1 MRFLVLT
8 FLLTSFLGL
17 HLSGCTAVKERAARQ
32 ESSPQELVALQEA
45 HRARVE
51 QQLAAEFGLPAWMEE
66 MPRMPEPEPEPKAV
80 PEPVPA
86 KPVAPPAVA
95 TAPAPVIPSI
105 IPASSVLVV
114 GDSFAV
120 GVGMSMGQELK
131 GMGVALQARGKISS
145 GLNSPKFYN
154 WERELQNFIQ
164 QDNPDVIVAMISGN
178 DAHNGS
184 GSESWRQSYVDK
196 ARGFANVALGAGV
209 TLYLVGLPP
218 MGKDGY
224 SDRAKALNLS
234 LQEACDALA
243 GCHYVDAWSLFAD
256 NEGHFTRT
264 KRFGENVLTLRAN
277 DGVHFTMSGYRLL
290 SRHILDKIAN
300 TYRP

>member
-1 MRFLVLT
+1 MRCLVLT
-8 FLLTSFLGL
+8 LLLSSFLGM
-17 HLSGCTAVKERAARQ
+17 HLVGCTAVKERAMRQ
-32 ESSPQELVALQEA
+32 EPSPREVAALQEA

-51 QQLAAEFGLPAWMEE
+51 QQLAAEFGLPDWLKA
-66 MPRMPEPEPEPKAV
+66 MPRKPEPEP
-80 PEPVPA
+80 A
-86 KPVAPPAVA
+86 KPVPPPAVA
-95 TAPAPVIPSI
+95 SVPAPVIPSI

-131 GMGVALQARGKISS
+131 GMGVALQARGKVSS

-184 GSESWRQSYVDK
+184 GSEPWRQSYVEK
-196 ARGFANVALGAGV
+196 ARSFAKVALSAGV
-209 TLYLVGLPP
+209 PLYMVGLPP

-224 SDRAKALNLS
+224 SDRAKALNHS
-234 LQEACDALA
+234 LEAACNVLP
-243 GCHYVDAWSLFAD
+243 GCHYVDAWDLFSSGD
-256 NEGHFTRT
+256 GHFTRT
-264 KRFGENVLTLRAN
+264 KRFGEKDLTLRAK
-277 DGVHFTMSGYRLL
+277 DGVHFTMTGYRLL
-290 SRHILDKIAN
+290 SRHILDKIAK

>member
-1 MRFLVLT
+1 MRALFLT
-8 FLLTSFLGL
+8 FLLATFLGL
-17 HLSGCTAVKERAARQ
+17 QLSGCTTVKEHAVRQ
-32 ESSPQELVALQEA
+32 QPSPQERAALQEA
-45 HRARVE
+45 RRAQVR
-51 QQLAAEFGLPAWMEE
+51 QQIAAVFGLPDWMEE
-66 MPRMPEPEPEPKAV
+66 MLRKPEPK
-80 PEPVPA
+80 PEPVAPTPA
-86 KPVAPPAVA
+86 PVPSPAPAVA
-95 TAPAPVIPSI
+95 TMPEPTIPSI
-105 IPASSVLVV
+105 ISASSVLVV

-154 WERELQNFIQ
+154 WEQELKNFIQ
-164 QDNPDVIVAMISGN
+164 QDKPDVIVAMISGN

-196 ARGFANVALGAGV
+196 ARGFASVASNAGV
-209 TLYLVGLPP
+209 TLYMVGLPP

-224 SDRAKALNLS
+224 SDRAKALNQAL
-234 LQEACDALA
+234 EAACQALP

-256 NEGHFTRT
+256 GDGQFTRT
-264 KRFGENVLTLRAN
+264 KRFGEKVLTLRAN
-277 DGVHFTMSGYRLL
+277 DGVHFTMTGYRLL
-290 SRHILDKIAN
+290 SRHILDTIAN